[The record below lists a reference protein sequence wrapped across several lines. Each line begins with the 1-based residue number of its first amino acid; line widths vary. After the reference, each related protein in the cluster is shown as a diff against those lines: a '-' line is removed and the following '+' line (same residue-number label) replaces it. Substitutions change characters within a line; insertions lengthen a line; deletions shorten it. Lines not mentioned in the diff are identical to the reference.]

1 MSTTLTTRATAD
13 CGPKHRA
20 CDECRTRKL
29 ACTKESDGC
38 SRCKREGIPCHYSPQ
53 KPMGRPRKRPRDETS
68 TENSAA
74 APATKNTMTELP
86 ADTPDPGLAFINLLA
101 GDLNYINY
109 DTMENHS
116 VESQPMQDK
125 GYQFSFGYTGDSLG
139 DIGFDPIP
147 QHTPEFPNTNIDP
160 SLFVIEPPP
169 PADQVPTLTPNTA
182 STPESVNSS
191 TGGCSSS
198 NNSNSNNNNNT
209 NTAAANPS
217 MGNCAHTAALY
228 LSLESMQHTP
238 EGVEAAIRH
247 ARRATRTA
255 YDVVYCPICSF
266 NVSPPHHAASSDIM
280 RNFQNLMLLAALIP
294 SIVHAYE
301 RILVVVDEETAR
313 ATAERRRLVFKL
325 GGFGGILWN
334 DDGVADEC
342 ISAAELD
349 YREMEPTMWRLTVRA
364 LLKVD
369 VYGVTECRPDMQA
382 EALPLHIGLKD
393 IVMQMEQK
401 SKARH
406 ALMDALIASGTW
418 RPPVCGIKMH
428 EPGETPACL
437 RVIAIAKASID
448 SLIIA

>member
-1 MSTTLTTRATAD
+1 MMSTTITTRAVAD

-38 SRCKREGIPCHYSPQ
+38 SRCKREGIACHYSPQ
-53 KPMGRPRKRPRDETS
+53 KPMGRPRKRTRDETS
-68 TENSAA
+68 TEKSDAE
-74 APATKNTMTELP
+74 PATKNTMTELP
-86 ADTPDPGLAFINLLA
+86 NDTPDPGLAFINLLA
-101 GDLNYINY
+101 GDLNFLNY
-109 DTMENHS
+109 DNMQEDTA
-116 VESQPMQDK
+116 ESHVMQDK

-139 DIGFDPIP
+139 DIGFDPD
-147 QHTPEFPNTNIDP
+147 TPSFSNTNIDP
-160 SLFVIEPPP
+160 SLFSLDPP

-182 STPESVNSS
+182 STPESVSSNSS
-191 TGGCSSS
+191 HSHKCSR
-198 NNSNSNNNNNT
+198 T
-209 NTAAANPS
+209 PAAPATTATP
-217 MGNCAHTAALY
+217 GTCAHTAALY
-228 LSLESMQHTP
+228 LALDSMQSAP

-255 YDVVYCPICSF
+255 YDVVFCPVCSF
-266 NVSPPHHAASSDIM
+266 NVQPPDHAADIM

-301 RILVVVDEETAR
+301 RILHAVDVETAR

-325 GGFGGILWN
+325 AGFGGILW
-334 DDGVADEC
+334 ADAEAEEC
-342 ISAAELD
+342 ASAATLD
-349 YREMEPTMWRLTVRA
+349 YREMEPAMWRLTVRA

-369 VYGVTECRPDMQA
+369 VYGLTESRGGMEAQ
-382 EALPLHIGLKD
+382 ALPLHIGLKD

-406 ALMDALIASGTW
+406 AVMDALMASGAW
-418 RPPVCGIKMH
+418 DPRACGMGIRMH
-428 EPGETPACL
+428 EPGETPTCL